1 MEELSETQILEI
13 LKKYTAT
20 REKERHNYHSVLKHS
35 EDFKKKNRAR
45 SARWY
50 AKNKEAEH
58 ENYKENKEWILAK
71 QSYKYYLK
79 QDKLCAF
86 KEKWPAR
93 CELLIQKNYISS
105 FEDV

>member
-45 SARWY
+45 SKRWY
-50 AKNKEAEH
+50 AKNKEKEG
-58 ENYKENKEWILAK
+58 ENYKVNKEWILAK
-71 QSYKYYLK
+71 QTYKYYLK
-79 QDKLCAF
+79 QDKLCVF
-86 KEKWPAR
+86 KER
-93 CELLIQKNYISS
+93 HLERYNLLISKNYIN
-105 FEDV
+105 F

>member
-13 LKKYTAT
+13 LKKYKAT

-58 ENYKENKEWILAK
+58 ENYQENKDFILAK

-79 QDKLCAF
+79 QDKLDAF
-86 KEKWPAR
+86 KER
-93 CELLIQKNYISS
+93 HLERYNLLISKNYIN
-105 FEDV
+105 F